1 MRAFKTHRS
10 ACPSTFALVAMLAVA
25 CTPDGPTDVASLDPS
40 LAQARNSS
48 PSYTST
54 NLGAL
59 PGDNSSRANGV
70 NDAGEVAGYSC
81 CSLGYRGFV
90 RVSGVLTPL
99 TGDNG
104 NALAISNGSQRFVVG
119 FAGAT
124 SQPVR
129 WTIAADGALSP
140 PEYLPLGAATSG
152 AARGVNDA
160 GQAVGNVGDNAAM
173 WLDGSLILVSA
184 PEGFVRGEGRAIDN
198 AGHAVFVFFRPDAAW
213 PDGISIGY
221 LRLAPLGELIPLP
234 PIATSGISYANGL
247 TSVTGDT
254 VGIAGSSYTSPS
266 APSAVRWTVDVV
278 QKLITGRQ
286 VRPETSHAVGIS
298 DGWAATGFVEGPLNS
313 LKSTA
318 FRWQGTQMLSLNP
331 PKSGKE
337 GKGWAISPNGIFVA
351 GEAIVQGSRTAILWK
366 ISPP

>member
-1 MRAFKTHRS
+1 MKRLIS
-10 ACPSTFALVAMLAVA
+10 CPSTFALAAMLAVA
-25 CTPDGPTDVASLDPS
+25 CTPDGPTNVASLDPAV
-40 LAQARNSS
+40 AQARNSS
-48 PSYTST
+48 PGYTST

-81 CSLGYRGFV
+81 CSLGSRGFV
-90 RVSGVLTPL
+90 TVKGVLTPL
-99 TGDNG
+99 VGDHG
-104 NALAISNGSQRFVVG
+104 NALAISSGSQRFVVG

-129 WTIAADGALSP
+129 WTIAAGGAPSQ
-140 PEYLPLGAATSG
+140 PEYLPLGVATSG

-184 PEGFVRGEGRAIDN
+184 PTGFVRGEGRAIDN

-213 PDGISIGY
+213 PDGIAIGY
-221 LRLAPLGELIPLP
+221 LRLAAPSGELIQLP

-278 QKLITGRQ
+278 KKLITRRE

-298 DGWAATGFVEGPLNS
+298 DSWAATGFVEGPLNS
-313 LKSTA
+313 LSSTA

-331 PKSGKE
+331 PNRGKE
-337 GKGWAISPNGIFVA
+337 AKGWAISPNGIFVA
-351 GEAIVQGSRTAILWK
+351 GEANVQASRTAILWRLS
-366 ISPP
+366 SP